1 MLKALAN
8 RWLTEH
14 VIMKKLL
21 TDRLLRALMREPPI
35 KRTLCWDTAV
45 PGFCAIATPAGK
57 ITFAVIRR
65 LPGGK
70 TPLTRRGR
78 DYPVVTLA
86 AGREWAL
93 AALRNMIAGVDP
105 KAKEEA
111 ARKAEARR
119 RANSFQAV
127 AEDFIAR
134 HVSKLRTGRKEEAAI
149 RRELI
154 APWGNRPITDISRA
168 DVIKA
173 IERLA
178 DESKLH
184 ASHQLL
190 AYVKKLFAWAIERG
204 AYGLEKSPCD
214 RISARG
220 LIGRREPRQRLL
232 NEAELRTIWQA
243 TAALGF
249 PFAPFVQLL
258 LVTGQRRAEVSDM
271 QLAEINLDAAIWTI
285 PADRMKSGAA
295 HEVLLPSMALD
306 IIKGMPRF
314 AGPYVFST
322 TGGVRPISGFS
333 KAKARLDALTHGIT
347 PWRLHDLRR
356 TVRTGLGA
364 LPIPSNVCELVIA
377 HAQPGLHKV
386 YDLHSYREEKR
397 RALELWAAQLREII
411 EPAQPE
417 NVVRFKQI

>member
-1 MLKALAN
+1 
-8 RWLTEH
+8 
-14 VIMKKLL
+14 MKKLL
-21 TDRLLRALMREPPI
+21 TDRLLRALMREPPV
-35 KRTLCWDTAV
+35 KRTFCWDTAV

-93 AALRNMIAGVDP
+93 TALRDMIAGVDP
-105 KAKEEA
+105 KAREEA

-119 RANSFQAV
+119 RTNSVQAV
-127 AEDFIAR
+127 AEDFISR
-134 HVSKLRTGRKEEAAI
+134 HVLKLRTGRKEEAAI
-149 RRELI
+149 RRELS
-154 APWGNRPITDISRA
+154 APWGDRPITDICRA
-168 DVIKA
+168 DVIEVV
-173 IERLA
+173 ERLA
-178 DESKLH
+178 DARKLH

-190 AYVKKLFAWAIERG
+190 AYVKKMFSWAIERG
-204 AYGLEKSPCD
+204 VYGLEKSPCD

-220 LIGRREPRQRLL
+220 LIGGREPRQRLL

-271 QLAEINLDAAIWTI
+271 QWAEINLDAALWTI
-285 PADRMKSGAA
+285 PGDRMKGRVA
-295 HEVLLPSMALD
+295 HEVPLPGVALD
-306 IIKGMPRF
+306 IIKSLPRF
-314 AGPYVFST
+314 TGPYVFST

-333 KAKARLDALTHGIT
+333 KAKARLDALTPGIT

-364 LPIPSNVCELVIA
+364 LPVPSNVCELVIA

-386 YDLHSYREEKR
+386 YDLHSYRDEKR
-397 RALELWAAQLREII
+397 RAFELWSARLLSIVEPDAPANIVPFAARG
-411 EPAQPE
+411 
-417 NVVRFKQI
+417 